1 MKLINFCWCQWLVFI
16 QYRQIEGGFVPF
28 QAIDLICR
36 WLSVLKDRPKCSTWQ
51 FSFPSFTK
59 KKKSKKQKHCPGAVW
74 EPYVCREGGCRTA
87 GNRYLHLCKKCKYRH
102 GPSSVSTEE
111 TLFHISFMVYSPSMH
126 LIHWSRRSFT
136 IFHVDCFLRQWNFFS
151 PDSNN
156 ISKCKVYFKL
166 EKRTVLICS
175 HVRTDC
181 LLGVLTPAWR
191 NNDRCFDKIRSARV
205 HNTQLAHMYMHW
217 RDKVTGKDWNYISF
231 VSVLGGR
238 TTQAYLRTAFCK
250 KKPTIW
256 TDMYHSTEYMYDNL
270 QQRWWP

>member
-1 MKLINFCWCQWLVFI
+1 
-16 QYRQIEGGFVPF
+16 
-28 QAIDLICR
+28 
-36 WLSVLKDRPKCSTWQ
+36 
-51 FSFPSFTK
+51 
-59 KKKSKKQKHCPGAVW
+59 
-74 EPYVCREGGCRTA
+74 
-87 GNRYLHLCKKCKYRH
+87 
-102 GPSSVSTEE
+102 
-111 TLFHISFMVYSPSMH
+111 MVYSPSMH

-250 KKPTIW
+250 KKTQQYEQICIILQSTRMTISSKG
-256 TDMYHSTEYMYDNL
+256 DGHNLPKLSTHLTNNASL
-270 QQRWWP
+270 N